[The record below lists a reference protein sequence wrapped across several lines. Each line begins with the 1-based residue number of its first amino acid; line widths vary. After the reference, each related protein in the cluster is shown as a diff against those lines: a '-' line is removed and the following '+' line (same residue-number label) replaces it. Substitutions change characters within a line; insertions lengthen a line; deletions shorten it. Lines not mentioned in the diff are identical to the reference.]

1 MKAVA
6 KLWAWGLLWF
16 IWMGLS
22 LAAFA
27 QSSLP
32 DYTRWS
38 SESAYVERQ
47 ILQQNV
53 SESLRGLV
61 ADWRDQFIRA
71 SDANSGRIATLQEQ
85 ILALG
90 DPPAED
96 QSDPLAQRRRALNAD
111 LAKLQVPVAQ
121 AQEALSKAQGLVKE
135 IDQLIRAEQKSAL
148 FELSKSPLSIVAW
161 PQALLG
167 QSNPYLAVASS
178 DLLPAEGVSV
188 AVIETTRNPSLH
200 RYPSCG

>member
-16 IWMGLS
+16 IWMGLN

-47 ILQQNV
+47 ILQRNV

-61 ADWRDQFIRA
+61 ANWRDQFIRA
-71 SDANSGRIATLQEQ
+71 SEANSGRIATLQEQ

-90 DPPAED
+90 DPPAEG

-111 LAKLQVPVAQ
+111 LAKLQLPVAQ
-121 AQEALSKAQGLVKE
+121 AQEALSKTQGQGNRST
-135 IDQLIRAEQKSAL
+135 D
-148 FELSKSPLSIVAW
+148 
-161 PQALLG
+161 
-167 QSNPYLAVASS
+167 
-178 DLLPAEGVSV
+178 
-188 AVIETTRNPSLH
+188 PS
-200 RYPSCG
+200 